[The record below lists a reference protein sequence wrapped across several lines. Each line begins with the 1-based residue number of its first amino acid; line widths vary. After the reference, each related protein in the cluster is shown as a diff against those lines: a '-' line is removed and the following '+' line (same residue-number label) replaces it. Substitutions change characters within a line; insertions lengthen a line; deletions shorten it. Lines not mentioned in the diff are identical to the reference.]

1 MGLQEQ
7 QAMACEKVTE
17 LLPEYILGQTSA
29 EQDAELRAHFSTC
42 AACAQALAEF
52 AAVSAR
58 IAQAAPQ
65 VAPPTRLKAALMTRV
80 AAAGAPVAQ
89 RVVQPKRSLSRL
101 FTFARLGLAVMI
113 GLLGLQSVRLWREAQ
128 TVAEEADRQRAAV
141 VDISQNPRSVALS
154 ATADGGKSS
163 GWMKFSPDAQTGVL
177 TVANGTGG
185 ITVTGTLRGLTP
197 GDHGIHIHT
206 IGTCDAP
213 AFTTAGGHWNP
224 TTKMH
229 GSQNPQGQHFGDMMN
244 ITAGADS
251 TAKVQLTT
259 KGGSLHGTDML
270 MDADGAA
277 IVVHATADD
286 YKTDP
291 SGNSGARA
299 ACGVIMGS

>member
-1 MGLQEQ
+1 M
-7 QAMACEKVTE
+7 
-17 LLPEYILGQTSA
+17 
-29 EQDAELRAHFSTC
+29 RATMIIT
-42 AACAQALAEF
+42 AGVI
-52 AAVSAR
+52 AV
-58 IAQAAPQ
+58 IGCGKNKTTP
-65 VAPPTRLKAALMTRV
+65 V
-80 AAAGAPVAQ
+80 AAMSATGRA
-89 RVVQPKRSLSRL
+89 
-101 FTFARLGLAVMI
+101 T
-113 GLLGLQSVRLWREAQ
+113 
-128 TVAEEADRQRAAV
+128 AAV
-141 VDISQNPRSVALS
+141 VNA
-154 ATADGGKSS
+154 S
-163 GWMKFSPDAQTGVL
+163 GRQLGVL

-206 IGTCDAP
+206 IGMCDGP

-291 SGNSGARA
+291 SGNSGARV
-299 ACGVIMGS
+299 ACGVIKGS